1 MSTVGVPG
9 QAGSGD
15 AASSNIRVAVIG
27 HVEWVEFARVDHVPA
42 PGEIVHATE
51 TWEEPAGG
59 GAVAAVQLLRLA
71 GPDRTVFFTALGDDA
86 FGRRAAEELG
96 RLGLRVEAAFRP
108 GIPQRRVL
116 TFVDAN
122 GERTITTLGPR
133 LGPSVHDPLP
143 WDELADV
150 DAAYFCAGDRG
161 ALAQGRR
168 ARVLVATA
176 REMDLLAG
184 AGVRLDVV
192 AGSAIDPGER
202 YPPDGIDPAPG
213 AVVRTEGPRG
223 GTYVTADGR
232 QGRWEPALVPAS
244 PPGVLPDAYGC
255 GDSFTGGLTFGLGTG
270 MPLDQALALAA
281 RCGAACRAGRGAYG
295 AQLALA

>member
-1 MSTVGVPG
+1 PTSRARPRPGRRGRSRPSPGAGRPARRGRRGSRWGSMSTVGVPG

-27 HVEWVEFARVDHVPA
+27 HVERVEFARVDHVPA
-42 PGEIVHATE
+42 PGET
-51 TWEEPAGG
+51 
-59 GAVAAVQLLRLA
+59 
-71 GPDRTVFFTALGDDA
+71 
-86 FGRRAAEELG
+86 
-96 RLGLRVEAAFRP
+96 
-108 GIPQRRVL
+108 
-116 TFVDAN
+116 
-122 GERTITTLGPR
+122 
-133 LGPSVHDPLP
+133 VHDPLP